1 MTAPMPETMSPREKV
16 ERAIKD
22 AIRDDAGVGLQM
34 TLTPRFMRGLVDRV
48 LDATAVVDNEA
59 NLVSGKPAALASS
72 GDHAE
77 LALMANAALEIA
89 IDAAKDTTDD
99 R

>member
-1 MTAPMPETMSPREKV
+1 MPETMSPCEKV